1 MENKLNIQ
9 QTLVYGVNLG
19 IKNIVNLL
27 LMALLY
33 VITIWIPYLNV
44 GTTIGFYKAVISLS
58 KGEAIDPTSIFSKE
72 NFKSL
77 GDFFLLLGLQT
88 AGLGA
93 AAMFFF
99 VPAMVMSL
107 AWQFAMYFFLDKGTS
122 PLKSLGLSY
131 DVTCGEKWRLF
142 FTYLLLGVAICLVLL
157 ILGMIPKVG
166 PFLCFLGI
174 IAVLPIAMGVEAV
187 LYKYFSA
194 KAEPKAE

>member
-1 MENKLNIQ
+1 MEQKLNFQ
-9 QTLVYGVNLG
+9 KTLVDGCNLG
-19 IKNIVNLL
+19 IKNIGNLL
-27 LMALLY
+27 LMAFLFM
-33 VITIWIPYLNV
+33 ITFWIPYLNV
-44 GTTIGFYKAVISLS
+44 GTTIGFYKNIIALS
-58 KGEAIDPTSIFSKE
+58 KGEEVEPTSIFKKE
-72 NFKSL
+72 NFKNL
-77 GDFFLLLGLQT
+77 GDFFLLFGLQS
-88 AGLGA
+88 AGIGA

-99 VPAMVMSL
+99 FPAIVVSL